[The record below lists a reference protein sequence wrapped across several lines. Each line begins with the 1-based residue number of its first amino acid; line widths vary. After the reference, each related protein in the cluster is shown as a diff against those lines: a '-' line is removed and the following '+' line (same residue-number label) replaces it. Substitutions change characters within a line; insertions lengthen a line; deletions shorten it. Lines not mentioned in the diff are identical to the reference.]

1 MIYFLERIAKLLY
14 EENGDQI
21 RNHCLVFP
29 SRRAGL
35 YFLKYYSSHLKKP
48 SWTPSILTIN
58 EFFGSFSDH
67 TVADN
72 EILLFELYRIYHG
85 LNKSAESFDE
95 FYFWGDMLINDF
107 DDVDKYMAV
116 ASVLF
121 RNIQDFKNIDYQF
134 GDIDKEQAEIIK
146 RFWYHF
152 EPEKKSP
159 EKTGFISVWSILS
172 DLYSGFKASL
182 RTRNLAYEGMI
193 FRDVAEKYQSE
204 KHPDIKW
211 TKVHFIGFNA
221 LNKCELTVMSRLHKE
236 GHAKFYWDYDNSYIK
251 NGKLNSAGYFMIS
264 NLKILG
270 NDMPDDWQYNT
281 LLSADNKDVI
291 RDIIETT
298 SDIAQVKLV
307 PDILDRTPGLAKD
320 DAHHTAIILAD
331 EGLIVPLLTS
341 LPRNTDDINITMGYP
356 LKMTGVYSLVKQLLN
371 LQRNSKMQDNELYF
385 GYHDVL
391 TILKHQLVESKVTE
405 DGNKIIDEIVKRNLI
420 RIPSSFLCR
429 SGILSTIFRKA
440 DNPRQLSQY
449 LRDILSVVPV
459 SDINE
464 EGTVKDQLTQ
474 KKLVNEFLYSVMLS
488 VNRLETIISS
498 SDISFNNETYIRILD
513 KILKSQSV
521 PFSGEPLSGIQ
532 IMGFLETRALDFKNI
547 IMLSVNEGI
556 LPSATSGSSFI
567 PFSIRESFGL
577 PVTNHK
583 ESVYAYHFYRLLH
596 RAENVTFIYNSDS
609 NGLRTG
615 EISRF
620 LIQMKYEQMIKP
632 AVLNISFDI
641 RTPLSIGSEVI
652 KKEDHIRRLQSLY
665 IDPESKAVFSPTA
678 INTWLNCRMRFY
690 YRYINR
696 LKEPEA
702 VSSEIDHAVF
712 GQILH
717 MIMKRIYEGFINRE
731 VSPGFVDSLI
741 KEEGRLLDII
751 DRAINEHYNSDMNR
765 PMSGNDIIIR
775 DILLVYFMKILQS
788 DKALAP
794 FTVIDLEKTFY
805 FGLSFTGNGE
815 NKIIRTGGNIDRI
828 DRLSDTIRIVDYK
841 TGDTAERINSISDLF
856 ADDRKKDL
864 DGWLQTLL
872 YCEAWIAGNE
882 MCLIRPSIYK
892 VKELS
897 AEKFSDK
904 LKIKEEKNS
913 DFLLNDYQTV
923 RESFLKGLREVI
935 ALIFNPE
942 EPFRMTKNLNKCGY
956 CPYQALCQR

>member
-14 EENGDQI
+14 EENGDEI

-35 YFLKYYSSHLKKP
+35 YFLKYYASNLKRP

-67 TVADN
+67 IVADN
-72 EILLFELYRIYHG
+72 EILLFELYRIYRK
-85 LNKSAESFDE
+85 LNKTAESFDE

-107 DDVDKYMAV
+107 DDVDKYMAD

-159 EKTGFISVWSILS
+159 EKAGFISVWSILS
-172 DLYSGFKASL
+172 DLYSRFKGSL
-182 RTRNLAYEGMI
+182 RSQNLAYEGMI
-193 FRDVAEKYQSE
+193 FRDVAENYQSE
-204 KHPDIKW
+204 TYPELKW
-211 TKVHFIGFNA
+211 AKVHFIGFNA
-221 LNKCELTVMSRLHKE
+221 LNKCELTVMSRLQKE
-236 GHAKFYWDYDNSYIK
+236 GYAKFYWDYDNSYIK
-251 NGKLNSAGYFMIS
+251 KGKLNSAGYFMIG
-264 NLKILG
+264 NLRIFG
-270 NDMPDDWQYNT
+270 NDMPDDWQYDT
-281 LLSADNKDVI
+281 LLSADNNDVV
-291 RDIIETT
+291 RDVIETT

-307 PDILDRTPGLAKD
+307 PDIIDRRPCLSRD

-331 EGLIVPLLTS
+331 ESLIVPLLTS
-341 LPRNTDDINITMGYP
+341 LPRNTDDVNITMGYP
-356 LKMTGVYSLVKQLLN
+356 LKMTGVYSLVKHLFD
-371 LQRNSKMQDNELYF
+371 LQRNSGMQNDEVYF
-385 GYHDVL
+385 GYHDVFE
-391 TILKHQLVESKVTE
+391 ILKHQLVENNVTE
-405 DGNKIIDEIVKRNLI
+405 DGKIIIDEIVKRNLV

-429 SGILSTIFRKA
+429 SGILKTIFRKA

-459 SDINE
+459 SDVNE
-464 EGTVKDQLTQ
+464 GGTVKDQLTQ
-474 KKLVNEFLYSVMLS
+474 KKLVNEFVYSVLLS
-488 VNRLETIISS
+488 VNRLEAIINS

-532 IMGFLETRALDFKNI
+532 IMGFLETRALDFRNI
-547 IMLSVNEGI
+547 IMLSVNEGV
-556 LPSATSGSSFI
+556 LPSVTSGSSFI
-567 PFSIRESFGL
+567 PFSIREAFGL

-620 LIQMKYEQMIKP
+620 LIQMKYEQIIKP

-652 KKEDHIRRLQSLY
+652 KNEDHIKRLHSLY
-665 IDPESKAVFSPTA
+665 IDPEGKAILSPTA

-690 YRYINR
+690 YRYVNR
-696 LKEPEA
+696 LKEPEIMSA
-702 VSSEIDHAVF
+702 EIDHAVF
-712 GQILH
+712 GQMLH
-717 MIMKRIYEGFINRE
+717 MIMKRIYEGFIGRE
-731 VSPGFVDSLI
+731 VSPGFINSLV
-741 KEEGRLLDII
+741 KDESGLLNII
-751 DRAINEHYNSDMNR
+751 DSAINEHYNSDLNR
-765 PMSGNDIIIR
+765 TMSGNDIIIR
-775 DILLVYFMKILQS
+775 DILLVYFIKILQS

-794 FTVIDLEKTFY
+794 FTIIGLEKSLHFS
-805 FGLSFTGNGE
+805 LSFGIKGE
-815 NKIIRTGGNIDRI
+815 NKIIRTGGNIDRV
-828 DRLSDTIRIVDYK
+828 DRLSGTTRIVDYK
-841 TGDTAERINSISDLF
+841 TGETAERINSISDLF
-856 ADDRKKDL
+856 ADDRKKEL

-872 YCEAWIAGNE
+872 YCEAWLAFNE
-882 MCLIRPSIYK
+882 KCLIKPSIYK

-897 AEKFSDK
+897 VEKFSDS
-904 LKIKEEKNS
+904 LRIKEEKNS
-913 DFLLNDYQTV
+913 DFLLSDYQTV
-923 RESFLKGLREVI
+923 REPFLRGLGEVI

-942 EPFRMTKNLNKCGY
+942 EPFRMTKKLNKCGY
-956 CPYQALCQR
+956 CPYRSLCQR